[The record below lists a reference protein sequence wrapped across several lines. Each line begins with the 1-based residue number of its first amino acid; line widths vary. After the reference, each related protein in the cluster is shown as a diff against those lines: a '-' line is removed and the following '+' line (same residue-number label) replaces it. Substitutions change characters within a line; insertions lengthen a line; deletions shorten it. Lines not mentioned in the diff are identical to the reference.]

1 MSEQHEQSYNVA
13 LWLRWPSDLR
23 ASAFSLFNEFDEM
36 VQAPSSRQAVLW
48 LMETHKLTWVG
59 KAAVRSPDGTIE
71 RWVQVDIESLRR
83 GEVIE
88 ETRFVWR
95 DGRWVLPHEERT
107 GIKSEVLS

>member
-13 LWLRWPSDLR
+13 LWLRWPSDIR
-23 ASAFSLFNEFDEM
+23 TCAFSLFNEFDEV

-48 LMETHKLTWVG
+48 LMETHNLTWVG

-71 RWVQVDIESLRR
+71 RWVHVDVDSLRH

-88 ETRFVWR
+88 EVRVVWKH
-95 DGRWVLPHEERT
+95 GRWVFPYEERT
-107 GIKSEVLS
+107 AIESEVLS